1 MIKYVDETLT
11 PLTSLSWTYNG
22 VQYPPNIFQNF
33 TEEELKT
40 VGIFTVAYEDTP
52 TPEGKQISHY
62 EYSWVNGKATGAP
75 VFEDVPVVVPFSVSR
90 AQGKAA
96 LLAFDL
102 LDGVE
107 SYIQSMPDGVDK
119 TLVILAFNETNEWQ
133 RNSPFLQQMATSLR
147 LTSEQLDNLFIVAET
162 IIL

>member
-1 MIKYVDETLT
+1 M
-11 PLTSLSWTYNG
+11 
-22 VQYPPNIFQNF
+22 
-33 TEEELKT
+33 
-40 VGIFTVAYEDTP
+40 
-52 TPEGKQISHY
+52 
-62 EYSWVNGKATGAP
+62 
-75 VFEDVPVVVPFSVSR
+75 FEDIPIVVPQSVSR

-119 TLVILAFNETNEWQ
+119 KLATLAFNETNEWQ
-133 RNSPFLQQMATSLR
+133 RNSPFLQQMATSLG
-147 LTSEQLDNLFIVAET
+147 LTSEQLDNLFIVAVT

>member
-1 MIKYVDETLT
+1 MIRYVDENLT
-11 PLTSLSWTYNG
+11 PITSFNWTYQN

-40 VGIFTVAYEDTP
+40 VGIFTVQYDEVP
-52 TPEGKQISHY
+52 TPEGKQIVDY
-62 EYSWVNGKATGAP
+62 TYGWEGENAVATP
-75 VFEDVPVVVPFSVSR
+75 VFEDIPIVVPQSVSR

-96 LLAFDL
+96 LLSFDL

-107 SYIQSMPDGVDK
+107 NYIQSMPEGVDK
-119 TLVILAFNETNEWQ
+119 KLATLAFNETNEWQ
-133 RNSPFLQQMATSLR
+133 RNSTFLQQMATSLG
-147 LTSEQLDNLFIVAET
+147 LTSEQLDNLFIVAAT